1 VAPTRLAPPVISTTL
16 PSKPGLAV
24 GETKA
29 I

>member
-1 VAPTRLAPPVISTTL
+1 LAPPVISTTL